1 MKTIFVS
8 GASGIVGYGTLKS
21 LRASREQY
29 KLIGSTIYND
39 SVAPAFCDVF
49 EQAPFTTD
57 PGYVDW
63 LIGIIKKHNVDMVIP
78 GINDDMIAW
87 NEYRDRIVEAGAYPM
102 LNTSELIDLCEDK
115 WIFYQKIHD
124 AGLECAI
131 ESRLEGSFAELS
143 RDFGLP
149 FLLKPRKGFASKG
162 IVIVDSEELFNE
174 HKQDLGPVV
183 MAQPIVGDKESEYT
197 ISAFFDNS
205 STMLCRMSLKRKLA
219 KEGYTEK
226 AEVVEPEGADKVMQQ
241 LADLLKPVGPTNF
254 QFRLHDGHL
263 KLLEINPRI
272 SSATSIRTAFG
283 YNESEMAVN
292 YFLDG
297 KAPTQPVIRKGYAV
311 RYAEDKVFYDSDTI

>member
-49 EQAPFTTD
+49 EQAPYTTD

-226 AEVVEPEGADKVMQQ
+226 AEVIEPAGADKVMQQ